1 MNAYKAKVK
10 NRRHGFMARR
20 NRNGVR
26 KERIVM
32 LASSVL
38 VLTAL
43 TVTGIFV
50 KRSNNSERE
59 NYVVDFEAIEKGT
72 DTSAENMLSGEELD
86 TLFAEVGTD
95 DLDYDP
101 SFQEANSQN
110 VENTEDKLIT
120 GKKTERTGNAKGNK
134 TGTTADEEPT
144 DEKPTENSVENKEV
158 SEKQD
163 QKKENTDEAAD
174 KTKKKA
180 DEEEEAGMFD
190 ESVDT
195 AKNPEEADTAEA
207 ISTTVQPTLDFKEE
221 DGLVWP
227 IVGDVLIN
235 YSMDKTIYFPT
246 LQQYKYNPAI
256 VIAAPQGTSIS
267 AAANGRVT
275 SVGYDPTI
283 GNMIVTD
290 LGNGYELTYG
300 QLENI
305 TVSEGSYV
313 SVGDGIGTVA
323 YPTKYYSLE
332 GSNVYFKLTKDGEP
346 VNPMS
351 RLQK

>member
-1 MNAYKAKVK
+1 
-10 NRRHGFMARR
+10 MARR

-26 KERIVM
+26 KERIIM

-43 TVTGIFV
+43 TATGIFV
-50 KRSNNSERE
+50 QRGNRAEKED
-59 NYVVDFEAIEKGT
+59 YVVDFETIERGSST
-72 DTSAENMLSGEELD
+72 VEENLMSGEELD

-101 SFQEANSQN
+101 SFQEANSQK
-110 VENTEDKLIT
+110 VENTDNKPGSSKKS
-120 GKKTERTGNAKGNK
+120 GKMTDTS
-134 TGTTADEEPT
+134 EESEEGSDQDT
-144 DEKPTENSVENKEV
+144 DES
-158 SEKQD
+158 KQESREESS
-163 QKKENTDEAAD
+163 KKEIFGKVKQEAGIG
-174 KTKKKA
+174 
-180 DEEEEAGMFD
+180 EEEGMFN
-190 ESVDT
+190 ESIDT
-195 AKNPEEADTAEA
+195 AANTGEPEAAEA
-207 ISTTVQPTLDFKEE
+207 ISTTVQPSLDFKEE
-221 DGLVWP
+221 EGLVWP

-235 YSMDKTIYFPT
+235 YSMDKSVYFPT

-256 VIAAPQGTSIS
+256 VIAASQGANIS

-275 SVGYDPTI
+275 SVAYDPVI
-283 GNMIVTD
+283 GNTVVTD

-313 SVGDGIGTVA
+313 NVGDGIGTVA
-323 YPTKYYSLE
+323 SPTKYYSTE

-351 RLQK
+351 QLH

>member
-1 MNAYKAKVK
+1 
-10 NRRHGFMARR
+10 MARR

-32 LASSVL
+32 LATSVF

-50 KRSNNSERE
+50 RRSNNAERQD
-59 NYVVDFEAIEKGT
+59 YVLDFEAIEKASEIT
-72 DTSAENMLSGEELD
+72 AENMLSGDELD

-101 SFQEANSQN
+101 SFQEANSQK
-110 VENTEDKLIT
+110 VENTDDSSVIKRNSNATQVNGQSDAGAAEGSNTDSNKT
-120 GKKTERTGNAKGNK
+120 QGQSSTMDVSVKSQKKT
-134 TGTTADEEPT
+134 
-144 DEKPTENSVENKEV
+144 
-158 SEKQD
+158 
-163 QKKENTDEAAD
+163 
-174 KTKKKA
+174 
-180 DEEEEAGMFD
+180 DEEEEGMFD
-190 ESVDT
+190 ETVDT
-195 AKNPEEADTAEA
+195 AKKNADLTAAEA
-207 ISTTVQPTLDFKEE
+207 ISTTVQPALDFHEE

-256 VIAAPQGTSIS
+256 VIAANQGESIS

-275 SVGYDPTI
+275 SVTYDPVI
-283 GNMIVTD
+283 GNTVVMD

-305 TVSEGSYV
+305 IVSEGSYV

-323 YPTKYYSLE
+323 SPTKYYSLE
-332 GSNVYFKLTKDGEP
+332 GTNVYFKLTKDGKP
-346 VNPMS
+346 INPMS
-351 RLQK
+351 QLQ

>member
-1 MNAYKAKVK
+1 MAK
-10 NRRHGFMARR
+10 R

-26 KERIVM
+26 KERIIM
-32 LASSVL
+32 LATSVF

-43 TVTGIFV
+43 TVTGVFV
-50 KRSNNSERE
+50 RRNNRTERE
-59 NYVVDFEAIEKGT
+59 DYVLDFETIEKASDMT
-72 DTSAENMLSGEELD
+72 AENMLSGEELD

-101 SFQEANSQN
+101 SFQEANSQK
-110 VENTEDKLIT
+110 VENTDDSSTTKKNGNQT
-120 GKKTERTGNAKGNK
+120 GVSKKSDEESETEPAKKQSSKTSTTDQAKKKT
-134 TGTTADEEPT
+134 
-144 DEKPTENSVENKEV
+144 
-158 SEKQD
+158 
-163 QKKENTDEAAD
+163 
-174 KTKKKA
+174 
-180 DEEEEAGMFD
+180 DEEEEEGMFD
-190 ESVDT
+190 ETVDT
-195 AKNPEEADTAEA
+195 ARNVEEQAAAEA
-207 ISTTVQPTLDFKEE
+207 ISTTVQPTLDFREE

-256 VIAAPQGTSIS
+256 VIAATRGESIT

-275 SVGYDPTI
+275 SVEYDPVI
-283 GNMIVTD
+283 GNMVVMD

-323 YPTKYYSLE
+323 SPTKYYSLE
-332 GSNVYFKLTKDGEP
+332 GTNVYFKLTKDGEP

-351 RLQK
+351 RLN

>member
-1 MNAYKAKVK
+1 
-10 NRRHGFMARR
+10 MARR

-26 KERIVM
+26 KERIIM
-32 LASSVL
+32 LATSVF

-50 KRSNNSERE
+50 RRSNTAERE
-59 NYVVDFEAIEKGT
+59 NYVLDFEAIEQGT
-72 DTSAENMLSGEELD
+72 DTIAENMLSGDELD

-110 VENTEDKLIT
+110 VENTEEDSSTTKKNDRETDTSKNASGESDKKSGT
-120 GKKTERTGNAKGNK
+120 KSDSTQKQKSKTAATEQSKKTE
-134 TGTTADEEPT
+134 E
-144 DEKPTENSVENKEV
+144 
-158 SEKQD
+158 
-163 QKKENTDEAAD
+163 
-174 KTKKKA
+174 
-180 DEEEEAGMFD
+180 DEEEGMFD
-190 ESVDT
+190 ETIDT
-195 AKNPEEADTAEA
+195 AQNAEEPAVEEA
-207 ISTTVQPTLDFKEE
+207 ISTTVQPTLDFHEE

-256 VIAAPQGTSIS
+256 VIAATQGENIS

-275 SVGYDPTI
+275 SVGYDPVI
-283 GNMIVTD
+283 GNTVVMD

-305 TVSEGSYV
+305 IVSEGSYV
-313 SVGDGIGTVA
+313 NVGDGIGTVA
-323 YPTKYYSLE
+323 SPTKYYSVE
-332 GSNVYFKLTKDGEP
+332 GTNVYFKLTKNGEP

-351 RLQK
+351 QLQ

>member
-1 MNAYKAKVK
+1 
-10 NRRHGFMARR
+10 MARG

-26 KERIVM
+26 KERIIM
-32 LASSVL
+32 LATSVF

-43 TVTGIFV
+43 TVTGVFV
-50 KRSNNSERE
+50 RRGNKAERE
-59 NYVVDFEAIEKGT
+59 DYVVDFEAIEKASDIT
-72 DTSAENMLSGEELD
+72 AENMLSGEELD

-110 VENTEDKLIT
+110 VENTDDNST
-120 GKKTERTGNAKGNK
+120 TTKKSGNTTEVSRK
-134 TGTTADEEPT
+134 TDEESDTEST
-144 DEKPTENSVENKEV
+144 DSKKPGSKTDV
-158 SEKQD
+158 SD
-163 QKKENTDEAAD
+163 Q
-174 KTKKKA
+174 TKKKA
-180 DEEEEAGMFD
+180 DEEEEEGMFD
-190 ESVDT
+190 ETVDT
-195 AKNPEEADTAEA
+195 AKNVEEPAVTEA
-207 ISTTVQPTLDFKEE
+207 ISTTVQPTLDFHEE

-246 LQQYKYNPAI
+246 LEQYKYNPAI
-256 VIAAPQGTSIS
+256 VIAAPQGENIT

-275 SVGYDPTI
+275 SVGYDPVI
-283 GNMIVTD
+283 GNTVVMD

-323 YPTKYYSLE
+323 SPTKYYSIE
-332 GSNVYFKLTKDGEP
+332 GANVYFKLTKDGEP
-346 VNPMS
+346 INPMS
-351 RLQK
+351 QLQ